1 MISTDHDRRFH
12 FPRPNECVEDKS
24 CLLPLAQSEPADSCG
39 QTLKRDALPRL
50 LQPAVEVVVVRKR
63 LHQRVVCGID
73 VIGVSGQ
80 GYPAERPLA
89 LAKKGAYV
97 GRHKPGK
104 RERVLLSPL
113 QCKFTKIVAV
123 VEHDT
128 SSSLQFK
135 HEMNMPRH
143 TPQCELLILRRITS
157 SQGSCLVQTK
167 TVRYVTVDW
176 IMR

>member
-1 MISTDHDRRFH
+1 EMISTDHDRRFH

-80 GYPAERPLA
+80 GYPTERPLA
-89 LAKKGAYV
+89 VARKGAYV
-97 GRHKPGK
+97 GGHDPGH
-104 RERVLLSPL
+104 RERVLLPPL
-113 QCKFTKIVAV
+113 RSKVASIVAV
-123 VEHDT
+123 VDHDT
-128 SSSLQFK
+128 SSSLQFQ
-135 HEMNMPRH
+135 HPTNMPRP
-143 TPQCELLILRRITS
+143 TPP
-157 SQGSCLVQTK
+157 
-167 TVRYVTVDW
+167 
-176 IMR
+176 

>member
-12 FPRPNECVEDKS
+12 FPRPNECVEDKA

-104 RERVLLSPL
+104 RERRSEEHTSELQSRENLVCRLLL
-113 QCKFTKIVAV
+113 EKK
-123 VEHDT
+123 
-128 SSSLQFK
+128 
-135 HEMNMPRH
+135 
-143 TPQCELLILRRITS
+143 
-157 SQGSCLVQTK
+157 K
-167 TVRYVTVDW
+167 TTQ
-176 IMR
+176 